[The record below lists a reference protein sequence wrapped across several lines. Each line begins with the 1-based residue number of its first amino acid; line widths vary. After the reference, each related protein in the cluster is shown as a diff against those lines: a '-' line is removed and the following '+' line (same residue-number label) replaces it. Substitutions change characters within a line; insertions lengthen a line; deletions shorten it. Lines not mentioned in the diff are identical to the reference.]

1 MEHDNFEKLLKAILF
16 QLKACNFRL
25 TEIRD
30 LMTDVFTDGDGDD
43 DDLIFHA
50 HDSPYVDGS
59 TAQGDSHKR

>member
-1 MEHDNFEKLLKAILF
+1 MEYNNFEKLLKAILL

-43 DDLIFHA
+43 DD
-50 HDSPYVDGS
+50 
-59 TAQGDSHKR
+59 